1 MHGGK
6 LDIKSRVGEGT
17 TVTCILPLRDDK
29 AAAGQEAA

>member
-17 TVTCILPLRDDK
+17 TVTCILPLRDEKD
-29 AAAGQEAA
+29 AGQEAA